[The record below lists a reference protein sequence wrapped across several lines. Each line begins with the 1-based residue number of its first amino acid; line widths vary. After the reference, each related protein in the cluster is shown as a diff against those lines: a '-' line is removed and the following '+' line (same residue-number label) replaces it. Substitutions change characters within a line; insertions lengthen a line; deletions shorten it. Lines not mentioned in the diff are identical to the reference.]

1 MTSPTLNRIARWLL
15 WFTVAVFVLYLV
27 IYVVYAAALF
37 QFPYDYDQGEGFELN
52 DSLLF
57 LQGQWPYRSNEV
69 FPFYAS
75 NYPPLFHWL
84 VMPLFAIFGPT
95 LTAGRV
101 LSFAVTLLI
110 AFLVGRVVYTQTR
123 NKPIAAIS
131 GLMVLASNFIYHVGP
146 LYRQHM
152 TMVLFELLAVIFI
165 SHGDDPKRGQWS
177 IVLSMLALLAAGYTK
192 QLSAATAAAVLF
204 FLFLRAP
211 RKAILAGMG
220 LAIVAGGI
228 FLLIDAATGHQWF
241 INTLTANANAYDY
254 RQAIDLYRQFFTL
267 HFFTVA
273 LAIGYS
279 FYQLYWD
286 RLSAYTIWFGFAL
299 INSALAG
306 KWGAGESYF
315 ATAIVASCILS
326 GFAVVKLL
334 HWAEHPE
341 RNAAR
346 FSQHAVEGREAVN
359 KGGDVRQPH
368 PSTAT
373 RTLRE
378 REFTLRM
385 LHVLI
390 PLAIPLLYLAQAY
403 SLRHL
408 PTAGPIFGPL
418 ADLVGVGRGASVY
431 AGYPYYDS
439 IGYTQAGHLPTAE
452 DIAAGD
458 RMVSLIKAAGKP
470 ALTEEA
476 MLALRADQPV
486 VTNPTQL
493 LNLWNNHALDP
504 TELIASIDRQ
514 DFGLIVFRA
523 QFYPPPVLQA
533 IGARYEPIDDIVM
546 NGFQYRIL
554 APRQDYGAG
563 CDEARFYGLIAQL
576 NSIAPRGAF
585 RVTDRDT
592 TPAGWNGPAGV
603 SELEYRAG
611 DQAAASRPAYRL
623 WIAPLNWKGQPPADN
638 LGAARL
644 GRNACFQFFDKI
656 ETVDIAWPSARGD
669 VMKTLGI
676 KP

>member
-1 MTSPTLNRIARWLL
+1 VVRDLNMNQQTLHRLAQWLL

-27 IYVVYAAALF
+27 IYVVYAVALF

-84 VMPLFAIFGPT
+84 VMPLFLIFGPT

-101 LSFAVTLLI
+101 LSFIVTLLI
-110 AFLVGRVVYTQTR
+110 AFLVGWVVHSKTR
-123 NKPIAAIS
+123 DKPIAAIS

-152 TMVLFELLAVIFI
+152 TMVLFELLAVIAI
-165 SHGDDPKRGQWS
+165 SKYDDPKRGKWF
-177 IVLSMLALLAAGYTK
+177 IFLSMVMLLAAGYTK

-211 RKAILAGMG
+211 KKAVIAGIG
-220 LAIVAGGI
+220 LALVAGSI
-228 FLLIDAATGHQWF
+228 FLLIDAATQGQWF
-241 INTLTANANAYDY
+241 VNTITANANLYDY

-267 HFFTVA
+267 HFFTTS
-273 LAIGYS
+273 LAIAYS
-279 FYQLYWD
+279 AYQLYWD
-286 RLSAYTIWFGFAL
+286 RLSAYTIWFGFTL

-326 GFAVVKLL
+326 GFAVVKLKEAL
-334 HWAEHPE
+334 SIKRP
-341 RNAAR
+341 RAALLVS
-346 FSQHAVEGREAVN
+346 F
-359 KGGDVRQPH
+359 
-368 PSTAT
+368 
-373 RTLRE
+373 L
-378 REFTLRM
+378 
-385 LHVLI
+385 
-390 PLAIPLLYLAQAY
+390 IPLLYLAQAY

-408 PTAGPIFGPL
+408 PTDGPIFGPL

-431 AGYPYYDS
+431 SGYPYYDS
-439 IGYTQAGHLPTAE
+439 IGYTQVGHLPTSE
-452 DIAAGD
+452 DTSAGD
-458 RMVSLIKAAGKP
+458 RIVSMIKATGKP

-493 LNLWNNHALDP
+493 LNLWNNNALDP
-504 TELIASIDRQ
+504 TELIAAIDRQ
-514 DFGLIVFRA
+514 DYGLVVLRA

-554 APRQDYGAG
+554 APRKDYGAG
-563 CDEARFYGLIAQL
+563 CDEARFYGLL
-576 NSIAPRGAF
+576 SKLKSIAPPRF
-585 RVTDRDT
+585 TVSVTNRNTRPQDWD
-592 TPAGWNGPAGV
+592 GPEGV
-603 SELEYRAG
+603 SEVLFLN
-611 DQAAASRPAYRL
+611 DQSAETLYWANYRL
-623 WIAPLNWKGQPPADN
+623 WIAPLDWRGTNPSGG
-638 LGAARL
+638 GATYL
-644 GRNACFQFFDKI
+644 GRNECFQFFGAAF
-656 ETVDIAWPSARGD
+656 DIDQVWPAARTSISE
-669 VMKTLGI
+669 TLGI
-676 KP
+676 MPLSQAPSP

>member
-1 MTSPTLNRIARWLL
+1 MNNEELAMNKGKLSRLAKWLL

-27 IYVVYAAALF
+27 IYVVYAVALF
-37 QFPYDYDQGEGFELN
+37 RFPYDYDQGEGFELN

-57 LQGQWPYRSNEV
+57 LHGQWPYRSNEI

-84 VMPLFAIFGPT
+84 VMPLFLIFGPT

-123 NKPIAAIS
+123 HKPIAAIS

-165 SHGDDPKRGQWS
+165 SKYDDPKRGKWY
-177 IVLSMLALLAAGYTK
+177 IVLSLLALLAAGYTK
-192 QLSAATAAAVLF
+192 QLSVATVAAVLF

-211 RKAILAGMG
+211 KKAILAGVG

-228 FLLIDAATGHQWF
+228 FLLIDVATQHQWF
-241 INTLTANANAYDY
+241 INTITANANAYDY
-254 RQAIDLYRQFFTL
+254 RQALDLYRQFFTL

-273 LAIGYS
+273 LAIGFS
-279 FYQLYWD
+279 VYQLYWD

-326 GFAVVKLL
+326 GFAVIKLKDSL
-334 HWAEHPE
+334 AIKRP
-341 RNAAR
+341 RAALLVS
-346 FSQHAVEGREAVN
+346 F
-359 KGGDVRQPH
+359 
-368 PSTAT
+368 
-373 RTLRE
+373 
-378 REFTLRM
+378 
-385 LHVLI
+385 
-390 PLAIPLLYLAQAY
+390 AIPLLYLAQAY
-403 SLRHL
+403 SMRHL
-408 PTAGPIFGPL
+408 PTDGPIFGSL

-439 IGYTQAGHLPTAE
+439 IGYTQVGHLPTAE
-452 DIAAGD
+452 DTAAGD
-458 RMVSLIKAAGKP
+458 RIAALIKTTGKP

-504 TELIASIDRQ
+504 TELIAAIDRQ
-514 DFGLIVFRA
+514 DYGLVVLRA

-554 APRQDYGAG
+554 APRKDYGAG
-563 CDEARFYGLIAQL
+563 CDEARFYGLISKL
-576 NSIAPRGAF
+576 NAIAPHGVF
-585 RVTDRDT
+585 HVIDRDT
-592 TPAGWNGPAGV
+592 NPIGWSGPPGV
-603 SELEYRAG
+603 SELEYRTG
-611 DQAAASRPAYRL
+611 DQSASNYRL
-623 WIAPLNWKGQPPADN
+623 WIAPLDWQGQPPADGS
-638 LGAARL
+638 GAIRL
-644 GRNACFQFFDKI
+644 GRSACFQFFDTIKH
-656 ETVDIAWPSARGD
+656 TDFAWSTARDD
-669 VMKTLGI
+669 VSKVLGI
-676 KP
+676 EP

>member
-1 MTSPTLNRIARWLL
+1 MKPETFQRIGRWLL
-15 WFTVAVFVLYLV
+15 YFTVAVLVLYLI
-27 IYVVYAAALF
+27 IYVVYAVALF

-84 VMPLFAIFGPT
+84 VMPLFAIFGPA

-110 AFLVGRVVYTQTR
+110 ALLVGRVVYTQTR
-123 NKPIAAIS
+123 DKPIAAIS

-152 TMVLFELLAVIFI
+152 TMVLFELLAVILI
-165 SHGDDPKRGQWS
+165 SRYDDPKRGKWY

-192 QLSAATAAAVLF
+192 QLSVATVVAVLF
-204 FLFLRAP
+204 FLFLRSP
-211 RKAILAGMG
+211 RKAIVAGLG
-220 LAIVAGGI
+220 LVVVAGGI
-228 FLLIDAATGHQWF
+228 FLLIDAVTRHQWF
-241 INTLTANANAYDY
+241 INTMTANANVYDY
-254 RQAIDLYRQFFTL
+254 RQALDLYRQFFTL

-273 LAIGYS
+273 LALGFS
-279 FYQLYWD
+279 VYQLYWD

-315 ATAIVASCILS
+315 ATVIVASCILS
-326 GFAVVKLL
+326 GFAVVKLKDSL
-334 HWAEHPE
+334 SIKRP
-341 RNAAR
+341 RAALLVS
-346 FSQHAVEGREAVN
+346 F
-359 KGGDVRQPH
+359 
-368 PSTAT
+368 
-373 RTLRE
+373 
-378 REFTLRM
+378 
-385 LHVLI
+385 
-390 PLAIPLLYLAQAY
+390 AIPLLYLAQAY
-403 SLRHL
+403 SMRHL
-408 PTAGPIFGPL
+408 PTDGPVFGPL
-418 ADLVGVGRGASVY
+418 ADLIGVGRGASVY

-439 IGYTQAGHLPTAE
+439 IGYTQVGHLPAAE
-452 DIAAGD
+452 DAAAGD
-458 RMVSLIKAAGKP
+458 RIAALIKSTGKP

-476 MLALRADQPV
+476 LLALRADQPV

-514 DFGLIVFRA
+514 EYGLVVLRA
-523 QFYPPPVLQA
+523 QFYPPPLLQA
-533 IGARYEPIDDIVM
+533 IGARYEPIDDIMM

-563 CDEARFYGLIAQL
+563 CDEARFYGLISRL
-576 NSIAPRGAF
+576 NALAPHGAF
-585 RVTDRDT
+585 RVIDRNT
-592 TPAGWNGPAGV
+592 TPTGWSEPAGV

-611 DQAAASRPAYRL
+611 DQPA
-623 WIAPLNWKGQPPADN
+623 
-638 LGAARL
+638 
-644 GRNACFQFFDKI
+644 
-656 ETVDIAWPSARGD
+656 
-669 VMKTLGI
+669 
-676 KP
+676 

>member
-1 MTSPTLNRIARWLL
+1 MKPETLQRLARWLL
-15 WFTVAVFVLYLV
+15 WLTVAVFVLYLV
-27 IYVVYAAALF
+27 IYIVYALALF

-57 LQGQWPYRSNEV
+57 LQGQWPYRSNEI

-84 VMPLFAIFGPT
+84 VMPFFLIFGPT

-101 LSFAVTLLI
+101 LSFIVTLLI
-110 AFLVGRVVYTQTR
+110 AVLVGHVVYTQTR

-131 GLMVLASNFIYHVGP
+131 GLMVLASTFIYHVGP

-152 TMVLFELLAVIFI
+152 TMVLFELLAVIAI
-165 SHGDDPKRGQWS
+165 SKYDDPKRGKWY

-192 QLSAATAAAVLF
+192 QLSVATVGAVVF

-211 RKAILAGMG
+211 KKAILAGLG
-220 LAIVAGGI
+220 LTLAAGGI
-228 FLLIDAATGHQWF
+228 FLLIDLATQHQWF
-241 INTLTANANAYDY
+241 INTITANANAYDY
-254 RQAIDLYRQFFTL
+254 RQALDLYRQFFTL

-286 RLSAYTIWFGFAL
+286 RLSAYTVWFAFAL

-326 GFAVVKLL
+326 GLAVVKLQQSI
-334 HWAEHPE
+334 AIKRP
-341 RNAAR
+341 RAAL
-346 FSQHAVEGREAVN
+346 AVA
-359 KGGDVRQPH
+359 
-368 PSTAT
+368 
-373 RTLRE
+373 
-378 REFTLRM
+378 F
-385 LHVLI
+385 
-390 PLAIPLLYLAQAY
+390 AIPLLYLAQAY

-408 PTAGPIFGPL
+408 PTDGPVFGPL
-418 ADLVGVGRGASVY
+418 ADLLGVGRGASVY

-439 IGYTQAGHLPTAE
+439 LGYTQVGHLPTAA
-452 DIAAGD
+452 DTAAGD
-458 RMVSLIKAAGKP
+458 RIVSLIETTGKP

-504 TELIASIDRQ
+504 TELIAAIDRQ
-514 DFGLIVFRA
+514 DFGLVVLRA

-533 IGARYEPIDDIVM
+533 VGARYEPIDDIVM

-554 APRQDYGAG
+554 APRATDGSG
-563 CDEARFYGLIAQL
+563 CDEARFYGSISQL
-576 NSIAPRGAF
+576 NAIAPHGFF
-585 RVTDRDT
+585 RVLDRDT
-592 TPAGWNGPAGV
+592 TPIGWSGPRGV
-603 SELEYRAG
+603 SELEYRTG
-611 DQAAASRPAYRL
+611 DQATLRGPSYRL
-623 WIAPLNWKGQPPADN
+623 WIAPLNWQGQPPAAGT
-638 LGAARL
+638 GAQRL
-644 GRNACFQFFDKI
+644 GQNACFQFFDKL
-656 ETVDIAWPSARGD
+656 EDTAFVWPRVRED
-669 VMKTLGI
+669 VLKTLGI
-676 KP
+676 EP

>member
-1 MTSPTLNRIARWLL
+1 MKQETLHRLSRWLL
-15 WFTVAVFVLYLV
+15 YFTVAVFALYLV

-37 QFPYDYDQGEGFELN
+37 RFPYDYDQGEGFELN

-75 NYPPLFHWL
+75 NYPPLFHWIVL
-84 VMPLFAIFGPT
+84 PLFGLFGPT
-95 LTAGRV
+95 LAAGRV
-101 LSFAVTLLI
+101 LSFTATLLI
-110 AFLVGRVVYTQTR
+110 AFLVGWVVYSRTR
-123 NKPIAAIS
+123 HGPIAAIS

-165 SHGDDPKRGQWS
+165 SRYDDPKRGRWYM
-177 IVLSMLALLAAGYTK
+177 VLSLLALLAAGYTK

-204 FLFLRAP
+204 FLFLRSP
-211 RKAILAGMG
+211 RKAIIAGVG
-220 LAIVAGGI
+220 LAVVAGGI
-228 FLLIDAATGHQWF
+228 FLLIDAATQHQWF
-241 INTLTANANAYDY
+241 INTITANANAYDY
-254 RQAIDLYRQFFTL
+254 RQALDLYRQFFTL
-267 HFFTVA
+267 HFFTVT

-286 RLSAYTIWFGFAL
+286 RLSAYTIWFGFTL

-326 GFAVVKLL
+326 GLAVVKLL
-334 HWAEHPE
+334 RWAERSE
-341 RNAAR
+341 RSAAR
-346 FSQHAVEGREAVN
+346 QLR
-359 KGGDVRQPH
+359 

-373 RTLRE
+373 RPPSTSLALRSG
-378 REFTLRM
+378 REFPLRM
-385 LHVLI
+385 LRVLI

-403 SLRHL
+403 SMRHL
-408 PTAGPIFGPL
+408 PTEGPIFGPL

-439 IGYTQAGHLPTAE
+439 IGYTQVGHLPTEE
-452 DIAAGD
+452 DAAAGD
-458 RMVSLIKAAGKP
+458 RIVSLIKATGRP

-476 MLALRADQPV
+476 LLALRADQPV

-493 LNLWNNHALDP
+493 LNLWNNNALDP
-504 TELIASIDRQ
+504 TELIATIDRQ
-514 DFGLIVFRA
+514 DYGLVVLRA

-563 CDEARFYGLIAQL
+563 CDEARFYGLISQL
-576 NSIAPRGAF
+576 NATAPQGAF
-585 RVTDRDT
+585 RVIDRNT
-592 TPAGWNGPAGV
+592 MPLGWAGPAGV
-603 SELEYRAG
+603 SELEYRASG
-611 DQAAASRPAYRL
+611 QLASRGPAYRL
-623 WIAPLNWKGQPPADN
+623 WIAPLSWQGQPPADGS
-638 LGAARL
+638 GAVRL

-656 ETVDIAWPSARGD
+656 EGTDSAWPSARQD
-669 VMKTLGI
+669 VTKALAI
-676 KP
+676 EP

>member
-1 MTSPTLNRIARWLL
+1 MSTPLATRLAKGLL

-27 IYVVYAAALF
+27 IYVVYAVALF

-101 LSFAVTLLI
+101 LSFAATLLI

-123 NKPIAAIS
+123 DKPTAAIS

-152 TMVLFELLAVIFI
+152 TMVLFELLAVIAI
-165 SHGDDPKRGQWS
+165 SKYDDPKRGKWY
-177 IVLSMLALLAAGYTK
+177 IVLSMLALLMAGYTK
-192 QLSAATAAAVLF
+192 QLSVATVAAVLF

-211 RKAILAGMG
+211 KKAVLAGIG
-220 LAIVAGGI
+220 LALVAGSI
-228 FLLIDAATGHQWF
+228 FLLIDAATQHQWF
-241 INTLTANANAYDY
+241 INTITANANAYDY
-254 RQAIDLYRQFFTL
+254 RQALDLYRQFFTL

-326 GFAVVKLL
+326 GFAVVKLKESL
-334 HWAEHPE
+334 SIKRP
-341 RNAAR
+341 RAALVVS
-346 FSQHAVEGREAVN
+346 F
-359 KGGDVRQPH
+359 
-368 PSTAT
+368 
-373 RTLRE
+373 L
-378 REFTLRM
+378 
-385 LHVLI
+385 
-390 PLAIPLLYLAQAY
+390 IPLLYLAQAY
-403 SLRHL
+403 SMRHL

-418 ADLVGVGRGASVY
+418 ADLVGVGRGTSVY

-439 IGYTQAGHLPTAE
+439 IGYTQVGHLPTAE
-452 DIAAGD
+452 DAAAGD
-458 RMVSLIKAAGKP
+458 RIVSMIKGTDKP

-493 LNLWNNHALDP
+493 LNLWNNHAFEP
-504 TELIASIDRQ
+504 TELIAAIDRQ
-514 DFGLIVFRA
+514 DFGLVVLRA

-533 IGARYEPIDDIVM
+533 IGARYAPIADMTM

-554 APRQDYGAG
+554 APRGDTPG
-563 CDEARFYGLIAQL
+563 CDEAHFYGLISL
-576 NSIAPRGAF
+576 IRSYLPDGKGFGIVN
-585 RVTDRDT
+585 RDT
-592 TPAGWNGPAGV
+592 RPNGWSGPTGV
-603 SELEYRAG
+603 SELAYRAKSG
-611 DQAAASRPAYRL
+611 EPAYRL
-623 WIAPLNWKGQPPADN
+623 WIAPLSWQGQPPGD
-638 LGAARL
+638 GTAARVL
-644 GRNACFQFFDKI
+644 GQDRCFQYFDQVTNTAEGEKVREKVI
-656 ETVDIAWPSARGD
+656 GALGLRG
-669 VMKTLGI
+669 
-676 KP
+676 

>member
-1 MTSPTLNRIARWLL
+1 MRNLDMKQETLQRLARWLL
-15 WFTVAVFVLYLV
+15 YLTVAVFVLYLI
-27 IYVVYAAALF
+27 IYVVYAVALF

-123 NKPIAAIS
+123 DKPIAAIS

-165 SHGDDPKRGQWS
+165 SRYDDPKHGKRY

-192 QLSAATAAAVLF
+192 QLSVATVAAVLF
-204 FLFLRAP
+204 FLFLRSP
-211 RKAILAGMG
+211 KKALLAGLG
-220 LAIVAGGI
+220 LVVAAGGI
-228 FLLIDAATGHQWF
+228 FLLIDAATHHQWF
-241 INTLTANANAYDY
+241 INTITANANAYDY
-254 RQAIDLYRQFFTL
+254 RQALDLYRQFFTL

-286 RLSAYTIWFGFAL
+286 RLSAYTIWFGFTL

-326 GFAVVKLL
+326 GFAVVKLKESL
-334 HWAEHPE
+334 TIKRP
-341 RNAAR
+341 RAALLV
-346 FSQHAVEGREAVN
+346 S
-359 KGGDVRQPH
+359 
-368 PSTAT
+368 
-373 RTLRE
+373 
-378 REFTLRM
+378 
-385 LHVLI
+385 
-390 PLAIPLLYLAQAY
+390 LAIPLLYLAQAY

-418 ADLVGVGRGASVY
+418 ADLVGVGRGTSVY

-439 IGYTQAGHLPTAE
+439 IGYTQVGHLPTEE
-452 DIAAGD
+452 DTAAGD
-458 RMVSLIKAAGKP
+458 RIASLIKATGKP

-476 MLALRADQPV
+476 MLALHADQPV

-493 LNLWNNHALDP
+493 LNLWNNTALDP

-514 DFGLIVFRA
+514 DYGLVVLRA

-533 IGARYEPIDDIVM
+533 IGARYEPIDDIMM

-554 APRQDYGAG
+554 APRQDHGAG
-563 CDEARFYGLIAQL
+563 CDEARFYGLISKL
-576 NSIAPRGAF
+576 NSIAPHGFF
-585 RVTDRDT
+585 RVLDRDT
-592 TPAGWNGPAGV
+592 TPLGWSGPRGV

-611 DQAAASRPAYRL
+611 DADASRRLYYRL
-623 WIAPLNWKGQPPADN
+623 WIAPLNWQGQSPADGS
-638 LGAARL
+638 GAARL
-644 GRNACFQFFDKI
+644 GQNTCFQFFDKI
-656 ETVDIAWPSARGD
+656 EDADFAWPAARQD
-669 VMKTLGI
+669 VMKTLEI
-676 KP
+676 EP